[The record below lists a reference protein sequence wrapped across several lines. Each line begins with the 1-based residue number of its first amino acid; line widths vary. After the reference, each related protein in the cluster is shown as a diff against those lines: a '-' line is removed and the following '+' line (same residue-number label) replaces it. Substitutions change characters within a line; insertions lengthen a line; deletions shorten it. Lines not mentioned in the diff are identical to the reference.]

1 MKIRNVKTSLLVLIG
16 LIVLSLAFY
25 VSAEE
30 NFLSN
35 NNIFLDSDR
44 DGLSDKEE
52 KSLGTDPGKSDTDND
67 GYSDKV
73 EINTGYNPLQPA
85 PGDKLINETEKQN
98 ISLPAISANEKN
110 LTQFLSQKIV
120 ELSNEKSGQGETI
133 SQNEVQALVDESLL
147 VSAQQEIQLPEIKKE
162 DLKIKKQDYAKYSEE
177 KAQAKRQEDFSN
189 YIVAVFYILSINSP
203 QPITSDTLL
212 SNVFDSLTQEIIRAI
227 TLRDTAS
234 LEKLNANW
242 EKIRQQL
249 MEVEVPEELADTHIK
264 ILQFAQYSREAEK
277 LINPAVEDPVADIA
291 NLSRLAGLVTSLMSF
306 TSEVQA
312 KFSEYHIESDKNLQ
326 KKIESLGV
334 ELPQDM
340 KEELEKSQE
349 QAKE

>member
-1 MKIRNVKTSLLVLIG
+1 
-16 LIVLSLAFY
+16 
-25 VSAEE
+25 
-30 NFLSN
+30 
-35 NNIFLDSDR
+35 
-44 DGLSDKEE
+44 
-52 KSLGTDPGKSDTDND
+52 
-67 GYSDKV
+67 
-73 EINTGYNPLQPA
+73 
-85 PGDKLINETEKQN
+85 
-98 ISLPAISANEKN
+98 
-110 LTQFLSQKIV
+110 
-120 ELSNEKSGQGETI
+120 
-133 SQNEVQALVDESLL
+133 
-147 VSAQQEIQLPEIKKE
+147 LPEIKKE